1 MLAMKKTAL
10 IWALLGATACG
21 DDKKDDADANGNG
34 NGNDAGKIE
43 CGLDSRSSSASAATG
58 IIKGKVTLGAM
69 TMPGGNY
76 AAKGDLALAVLPAFE
91 PTKGCPGDP
100 GAPKPV
106 ANTLI
111 RCADF
116 TGGKTVEYEIRG
128 VPPRA
133 EPYVIIPFL
142 DVNGNGIDDESS
154 AGPDTCDLLGSVSPL
169 PEATVAAAG
178 DVVELDLELSTNA
191 AILGVICGLP
201 DCK

>member
-1 MLAMKKTAL
+1 MLGMKNTAL
-10 IWALLGATACG
+10 ILALLGATACG
-21 DDKKDDADANGNG
+21 DDKKDDSGG
-34 NGNDAGKIE
+34 EQDAGKVE
-43 CGLDSRSSSASAATG
+43 CGFDSRSTAASASTG
-58 IIKGKVTLGAM
+58 IIKGKVTVGAM
-69 TMPGGNY
+69 AKPGGSY
-76 AAKGDLALAVLPAFE
+76 EAKGDLALAVLPAFD
-91 PTKGCPGDP
+91 PGSSCPGDP
-100 GAPKPV
+100 KAPKAV

-142 DVNGNGIDDESS
+142 DVNGNGIDDEES

-178 DVVELDLELSTNA
+178 DVVELDLELSSDA
-191 AILGVICGLP
+191 AILGAICMLP
-201 DCK
+201 ACE